1 MKFYTIYKII
11 NKTNGKYYIGKHIT
25 NNLNDNYMG
34 SGKLI
39 KKSIE
44 KYGIENF
51 EKQIIEIYD
60 NEHDM
65 NIAESLLINLTDKN
79 SYNLQPGG
87 KGSWQYVNE
96 NNLSNTEKAKEKK
109 SVKMKEFWTEEKR
122 KEKSKEMKKY
132 FEQNGT
138 EEVSNNLIE
147 RYKDPIYK
155 KEFTNKMNDVNK
167 DENKRKKAGKK
178 IKEKWETDIEF
189 QEKMKKRKTRGSDGS
204 ALKAK
209 WDDPIWKSKMLE
221 TRKNKRKQNE
231 TN

>member
-11 NKTNGKYYIGKHIT
+11 NKINGKYYIGKHIT
-25 NNLNDNYMG
+25 KNLSDDYMG

-39 KKSIE
+39 KKAIK

-51 EKQIIEIYD
+51 EKQIIKIYD

-65 NIAESLLINLTDKN
+65 NIAESLLVDLSDKN

-87 KGSWQYVNE
+87 KGSWQYINE
-96 NNLSNTEKAKEKK
+96 NNLSNTEKCKAKK
-109 SVKMKEFWTEEKR
+109 SIKMKNFWTEEK
-122 KEKSKEMKKY
+122 KQEKSKEMKKY
-132 FEQNGT
+132 FEENGT
-138 EEVSNNLIE
+138 DKFSERLVE

-155 KEFTNKMNDVNK
+155 QKFTTKMEEVNR

-178 IKEKWETDIEF
+178 IKEKWEYDLEF
-189 QEKMKKRKTRGSDGS
+189 QEKMKKRKPRGSDGS

-209 WDDPIWKSKMLE
+209 WDDPVWRNKMLE
-221 TRKNKRKQNE
+221 SRKNKRRQNE